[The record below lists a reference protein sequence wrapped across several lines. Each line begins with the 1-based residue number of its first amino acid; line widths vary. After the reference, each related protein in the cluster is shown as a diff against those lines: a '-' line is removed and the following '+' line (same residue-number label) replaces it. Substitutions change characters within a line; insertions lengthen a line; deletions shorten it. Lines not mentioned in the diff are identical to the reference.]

1 MTDTVL
7 DSAPTTTTTTPVP
20 WHLWMVGGLSL
31 LWNAFGGYDY
41 TMTRLRNV
49 DYLSSMGDPNVML
62 SYIDAMPIYAQI
74 GWGLGV
80 WGSLAGAVL
89 LLLRSRHA
97 VTAFAVSLLGAVLSL
112 GGQYLGPPPPPE
124 MTQGAMKY
132 MPLFII
138 ALVALQ
144 LWYAARQRAAGVLR

>member
-7 DSAPTTTTTTPVP
+7 ERTATTTTTTRTP
-20 WHLWMVGGLSL
+20 WHLWVVGGLTL

-49 DYLSSMGDPNVML
+49 EYLGTLGDPNVML
-62 SYIDAMPIYAQI
+62 GYIDAMPLYAQV

-80 WGSLAGAVL
+80 WGSLTGSVL
-89 LLLRSRHA
+89 LLLRSSHA

-132 MPLFII
+132 MPLLII